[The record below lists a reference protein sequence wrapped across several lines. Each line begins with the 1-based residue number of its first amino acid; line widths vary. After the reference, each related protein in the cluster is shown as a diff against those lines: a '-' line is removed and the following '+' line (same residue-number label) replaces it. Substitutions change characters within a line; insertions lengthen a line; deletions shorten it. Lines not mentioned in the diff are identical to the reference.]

1 MHRNR
6 VMRALVL
13 LGTLTMGCNGMES
26 DTGEESPSMDGASE
40 LAPEATELGQ
50 SQHELVALPP
60 ALGYWK
66 FDDGCATTTVA
77 DASGNGAHGTRYN
90 GAGCTDDGR
99 IRRAGSFDLTDDSV
113 EVPDRPAFHLTNA
126 VTLAAWIKPGQT
138 LSLGRSIIN
147 KWYGYD
153 SYGLAIFNGEYNF
166 SIALPGGTWGTAYD
180 VHVPAVPDQWA
191 HVAGVYDGTTMR
203 LYVNGVLR
211 ASRSVSGTLQQ
222 SNRPIVIGNNPANS
236 GFGGLIDEVRL
247 YGVALTAAQVKQ
259 LGQEVWPN
267 GLSAANSDP
276 WLAQNHASLRT
287 LRPNVLALNFVNAK
301 NNTTMMSHL
310 NQIANA
316 ISEGSRYHAYRNSA
330 AEPMLQY
337 TIKPVDLRDASVPPG
352 YPYRNSTKYPRESP
366 VQGYWG
372 FDYAKLFSA
381 EFAQYYGF
389 RASDGHM
396 MDLCEAVNAGLVHE
410 VWIYGDADVPDVSA
424 AEVLELKPRYDAN
437 RVRIPGQPLDG
448 CAGNGCF
455 DAEDIAALP
464 AHCTRTV
471 RIGWVNNTRG
481 PGCYSHSMGHGIES
495 TGNRNL
501 IPYLT
506 QYWKEFGDFNLNTRY
521 GLPFD
526 SWYGG
531 GMPLNHASSC
541 AHQELVTGTA
551 LSSTCSPSA
560 ARVCAQDPFCCTT
573 SWDSICVQEALDWY
587 GGIVN
592 YTTSSGQA
600 TIQPYVPACQNV
612 HFTPNSRN
620 HYDDVSPQVQ
630 ASTCENFR
638 MRNGADGQDK
648 REVFSTSKFSAY
660 NSLAPDCGG
669 GWVMYWMQSM
679 PGYDNQA
686 LDASGQPML
695 PWWPFFFY

>member
-1 MHRNR
+1 MHRNLL
-6 VMRALVL
+6 MRAWVL
-13 LGTLTMGCNGMES
+13 LGTLTMGCGDMES
-26 DTGEESPSMDGASE
+26 V
-40 LAPEATELGQ
+40 APEAPELGQ
-50 SQHELVALPP
+50 SQHELVALPAP
-60 ALGYWK
+60 LAYWK
-66 FDDGCATTTVA
+66 FDDGCATTTVS
-77 DASGNGAHGTRYN
+77 DSSGNGAHGTRYN
-90 GAGCTDDGR
+90 GASCTDDGR

-113 EVPDRPAFHLTNA
+113 QVPDRPAFHLTNA
-126 VTLAAWIKPGQT
+126 VTLAAWIKPGST
-138 LSLGRSIIN
+138 LSGGRAIIN

-153 SYGLAIFNGEYNF
+153 SYGLSIFNGEYNF
-166 SIALPGGTWGTAYD
+166 SIALPGGTWGVSYD
-180 VHVPAVPDQWA
+180 VHVPAVPNQWA
-191 HVAGVYDGTTMR
+191 HVAGVYDGATLR

-247 YGVALTAAQVKQ
+247 YGVALSAAQVKQ

-287 LRPNVLALNFVNAK
+287 LRPTVLALNFVNAK

-310 NQIANA
+310 NQISNA

-372 FDYAKLFSA
+372 FDYAKLFSQ
-381 EFAQYYGF
+381 EFAQYYGLH
-389 RASDGHM
+389 AADGHL

-424 AEVLELKPRYDAN
+424 AEVLELKPRYDSN

-455 DAEDIAALP
+455 DAEDLAVLP

-541 AHQELVTGTA
+541 AHQELVTGGA

-560 ARVCAQDPFCCTT
+560 ARVCAQDPYCCTT
-573 SWDSICVQEALDWY
+573 AWDSICVQEALDWY

-600 TIQPYVPACQNV
+600 TIQPYVSACQNV
-612 HFTPNSRN
+612 HFAPNSRS

-638 MRNGADGQDK
+638 MRNGANGQDK

-679 PGYDNQA
+679 PGYNNQA
-686 LDASGQPML
+686 LDAAGQPML